1 MNKKLIIKLNSSYKK
16 NNKHIV
22 IILIILGLIILIL
35 NIINTIIV
43 YKIILNII
51 GIICIIIG
59 IYFSL
64 SNNVR
69 IEIENNIITKYN
81 IFKQKKYLGKIT
93 DITAFSTLNNKCLV
107 LSDLKVLFAFYYKVG
122 KENKELYTYLLNN
135 CNKIIPIYKCLQV
148 YNLYLLFLIFLLLF
162 PFIYLYLIS
171 RYALLLLI
179 PFLGFIIYIYVRL
192 SKPCLIITA
201 EKIIYYVFHHVKEIN
216 LTDITKIEFLIH
228 RNRYKMMIDPSCHD
242 LIFYNKNNKILKCPN
257 IYYDDFNRISAK
269 VKPYNIKIL
278 RR

>member
-1 MNKKLIIKLNSSYKK
+1 MAYLIAGWHSPLQKFFRPRDAKECFFHYSKRHIKS
-16 NNKHIV
+16 
-22 IILIILGLIILIL
+22 
-35 NIINTIIV
+35 
-43 YKIILNII
+43 I
-51 GIICIIIG
+51 GVFECL
-59 IYFSL
+59 FS
-64 SNNVR
+64 
-69 IEIENNIITKYN
+69 
-81 IFKQKKYLGKIT
+81 FH
-93 DITAFSTLNNKCLV
+93 
-107 LSDLKVLFAFYYKVG
+107 
-122 KENKELYTYLLNN
+122 
-135 CNKIIPIYKCLQV
+135 
-148 YNLYLLFLIFLLLF
+148 LFLISPQSETPGADLAFYTRSAPGL

-201 EKIIYYVFHHVKEIN
+201 EKINYYGFHHVKEIN

-278 RR
+278 WR

>member
-1 MNKKLIIKLNSSYKK
+1 MFYVKCTALLRAVHFLKGFYEYNKSKRIKVATVDGNDNIIKIFESASQA
-16 NNKHIV
+16 
-22 IILIILGLIILIL
+22 
-35 NIINTIIV
+35 
-43 YKIILNII
+43 
-51 GIICIIIG
+51 CI
-59 IYFSL
+59 
-64 SNNVR
+64 
-69 IEIENNIITKYN
+69 
-81 IFKQKKYLGKIT
+81 
-93 DITAFSTLNNKCLV
+93 
-107 LSDLKVLFAFYYKVG
+107 YYGRKS
-122 KENKELYTYLLNN
+122 KEAGNLLNN

-201 EKIIYYVFHHVKEIN
+201 EKIIYYGFHPVKEIN

-242 LIFYNKNNKILKCPN
+242 LIFYNKNNKILKYPN